1 MNWQEFF
8 DNNGDMAFRVRNHHA
23 DENIIPIE
31 ELYQAF
37 KARLIHEL
45 RQNGQLNAPDL

>member
-8 DNNGDMAFRVRNHHA
+8 DRHKD
-23 DENIIPIE
+23 DPSIE

-37 KARLIHEL
+37 KARLEHE
-45 RQNGQLNAPDL
+45 QFNDVWSSVYGTKDET